1 MIGTNP
7 QVLTD
12 LRDLVDCI
20 YSYPYHTIPYHTHV
34 ENIAMYLKQ
43 LTTIEGTLAK
53 MSRSSWKEFFWFVGG
68 QCENKIRLKLEE
80 RCFCGDS
87 RVPSSASH
95 QEAVE
100 KHQYCL

>member
-20 YSYPYHTIPYHTHV
+20 YSYPYHTHV
-34 ENIAMYLKQ
+34 ENIAMNLKQ
-43 LTTIEGTLAK
+43 LTTIEGALAK

-80 RCFCGDS
+80 RFFFVETAEFL
-87 RVPSSASH
+87 VPPAIKKPLKSINF
-95 QEAVE
+95 V
-100 KHQYCL
+100 CDLI